1 MAQEK
6 FNMKKILPVAVIVL
20 GAILLWNNFQNKTQE
35 ESSCEKDFEMRVE
48 QMKKEYLEKNKML
61 DRTPPEDWEE
71 RKLYEPSV
79 PQEDNC

>member
-6 FNMKKILPVAVIVL
+6 FNMKKVLLATVIVI
-20 GAILLWNNFQNKTQE
+20 GAILLWNNAQNNTQE

-48 QMKKEYLEKNKML
+48 QMKKEYLEKNKL
-61 DRTPPEDWEE
+61 VDRTPPADWEE
-71 RKLYEPSV
+71 RKLYEPSE

>member
-48 QMKKEYLEKNKML
+48 QMKKEYLEKNKMV

>member
-6 FNMKKILPVAVIVL
+6 FNMKKILPVAVIVI

-48 QMKKEYLEKNKML
+48 QMKKEYLEKNKMV

>member
-1 MAQEK
+1 MTQEK
-6 FNMKKILPVAVIVL
+6 FNMKKVLLAAVIVI
-20 GAILLWNNFQNKTQE
+20 GALLLWNNLQNKTQN

-48 QMKKEYLEKNKML
+48 QMKKEYLEKNKMV

>member
-6 FNMKKILPVAVIVL
+6 FNMKKILPVAVIVI